1 MANRQEP
8 WEAGMRRRSF
18 FEGLVLLSCG
28 QASHAIAQQAGRM
41 VRIGR
46 LSPLSEEAEQPMI
59 DGLRAGLAEQGWLEG
74 RNLAFEMRFAA
85 GHLDRLPALAED
97 LVRGQVDL
105 IVTGSNPGAL
115 AAKRATNKIPVVFV
129 TTGDPVTAG
138 IVPSLARPGG
148 NLTGISV
155 LGLELNA
162 KRVQL
167 LSESFGKLKR
177 VAVLTNPGAPYTTE
191 FRAQRA
197 KISSTLGIDL
207 PLMEVREIDQLPSAF
222 EGLARSKAQGILV
235 LADIM
240 FLSNRQRIVE
250 LVAASRLPATYPD
263 RGFVD
268 VGGLMFYG
276 AALPD
281 MYRHAASLVDKILR
295 GARPA
300 DLPVQ
305 QPTQFRLV
313 INSRTAQAQ
322 NLAVPMSLLVRADE
336 VIE

>member
-1 MANRQEP
+1 
-8 WEAGMRRRSF
+8 MRRRRF
-18 FEGLVLLSCG
+18 FEGFALLCLG
-28 QASHAIAQQAGRM
+28 MAPHAIAQQAAKT

-46 LSPLSEEAEQPMI
+46 LSPLSETAEQPMI
-59 DGLRAGLAEQGWLEG
+59 DGLRAGLAELGWIEG
-74 RNLAFEMRFAA
+74 RNLAFEMRFAS
-85 GHLDRLPALAED
+85 GHLDRLPALADD
-97 LVRGQVDL
+97 LARGHVDV

-115 AAKRATNKIPVVFV
+115 AAKRATQRIPVAFV
-129 TTGDPVTAG
+129 TTGDPVSAG
-138 IVPSLARPGG
+138 IVPSLARPAG

-162 KRVQL
+162 KRLQL
-167 LSESFGKLKR
+167 LSEYLGNPKR
-177 VAVLTNPGAPYTTE
+177 IAVLTNPGAPYTLE
-191 FRAQRA
+191 FVAQRA
-197 KISSTLGIDL
+197 KISSALGIDL
-207 PLMEVREIDQLPSAF
+207 PLLDVRSIDHLPTAF
-222 EGLARSKAQGILV
+222 ERLAAIKAQGLLV

-240 FLSNRQRIVE
+240 FLSNRRRIVE

-305 QPTQFRLV
+305 QPTRFRLV
-313 INSRTAQAQ
+313 INGRTAQAL
-322 NLAVPMSLLVRADE
+322 NLELPRSLRARADE

>member
-1 MANRQEP
+1 
-8 WEAGMRRRSF
+8 
-18 FEGLVLLSCG
+18 VTLLSLG
-28 QASHAIAQQAGRM
+28 LAPQDMLAQPPVRAM
-41 VRIGR
+41 RIGR
-46 LSPLSEEAEQPMI
+46 LSPLSESAEQPMI
-59 DGLRAGLAEQGWLEG
+59 EGLRAGLAELGWVEG
-74 RNLAFEMRFAA
+74 RNLSFEMRFAA
-85 GHLDRLPALAED
+85 GHLDRLPVLADE
-97 LVRGQVDL
+97 LVRAQVDL

-115 AAKRATNKIPVVFV
+115 AAKRATDRIPIVFV

-167 LSESFGKLKR
+167 LIEAFGPLKR
-177 VAVLTNPGAPYTTE
+177 IAVLTNPGAPYTKE
-191 FRAQRA
+191 FLSHRPRIASA
-197 KISSTLGIDL
+197 LGIDL
-207 PLMEVREIDQLPSAF
+207 PLMEVREVEQLPAAF
-222 EGLARSKAQGILV
+222 EGLSRIKAQGILV

-240 FLSNRQRIVE
+240 FLSNRRRVVD

-268 VGGLMFYG
+268 AGGLMFYG

-305 QPTQFRLV
+305 LPTEFRLV
-313 INSRTAQAQ
+313 INARTAQAL
-322 NLAVPMSLLVRADE
+322 NLVVPANLRARADE